1 MEGVLYKEEEG
12 YYVYVNT
19 VILGTTRPLL
29 NFDLVKHKLCLHNC
43 EEIERDVP
51 KNDLDGWDVEIV
63 YDRDC
68 YSSIGR
74 CDKSTMANCI
84 ICTPVTFLKD
94 ENGCLILTKNII

>member
-1 MEGVLYKEEEG
+1 MKGELYKEEEG

-63 YDRDC
+63 MDRVPADRAPNGW
-68 YSSIGR
+68 SEFPKL
-74 CDKSTMANCI
+74 D
-84 ICTPVTFLKD
+84 D
-94 ENGCLILTKNII
+94 DGCLILKRK